1 MYDDSVNVQE
11 DVRKAGIKV
20 GVGELVAAAA
30 GEERRCRRLSRSPAA
45 CHLGRRW
52 KDKNSS

>member
-1 MYDDSVNVQE
+1 MQE

-30 GEERRCRRLSRSPAA
+30 GGERRCRRLSKSPAA
-45 CHLGRRW
+45 YRLGRHW
-52 KDKNSS
+52 KDRKSS